1 MLASSP
7 GNRRTYSCAPGKI
20 AVVLL
25 AFGAIGNLASAGI
38 SFQNPVD
45 VPLPEGSAPE
55 ALAVGYFKGDNVL
68 DLAAVNGG
76 LNTVTILLG
85 NADGS
90 FQQGNNYDVGTY
102 PWFVTAADLN
112 GDNILDLVVSN
123 QDSADLKILL
133 GVGDGSFVDAGSIP
147 IPDNP
152 PNPNMPFS
160 TVVADFNSD
169 GFADIVVT
177 NTYTTFLVLGNGDGT
192 FGDPTE
198 LPFGPYARFAAL
210 GDFNGDGIPDLA
222 VTKQHGVDV
231 VTIEIGNGDGSFWS
245 AGDFAVG

>member
-7 GNRRTYSCAPGKI
+7 GNRRTYSCAPGKV
-20 AVVLL
+20 AAVLL

-38 SFQNPVD
+38 SFQDPVD
-45 VPLPEGSAPE
+45 VPLPGGSAPE

-76 LNTVTILLG
+76 LNSVTILLG

-90 FQQGNNYDVGTY
+90 FVQGDNYDVGTN
-102 PWFVTAADLN
+102 PWYVTAADLN
-112 GDNILDLVVSN
+112 GDGILDLVVSN
-123 QDSADLKILL
+123 RDSGDLNILL
-133 GVGDGSFVDAGSIP
+133 GVGDGSFVDAGSIT
-147 IPDNP
+147 ISDN
-152 PNPNMPFS
+152 PFS

-177 NTYTTFLVLGNGDGT
+177 TTINTFMLFGNGDGT
-192 FGDPTE
+192 FSDPVD
-198 LPFGPYARFAAL
+198 LGFGPNARFVAL

-222 VTKQHGVDV
+222 VTKARGVDQ
-231 VTIEIGNGDGSFWS
+231 VTIETGYGDGTFEHV
-245 AGDFAVG
+245 GDYAVG